1 MLFAGN
7 TNLFIS
13 DKDIKKLCDNVN
25 QELCKAAYW
34 LAVNKLSINV
44 KKTHFVIFKAKNKN
58 LTNNIS
64 INIVNQNIE
73 QVNNTNFLGL
83 NIDQDLSFVSFLFF
97 ALKIMIC
104 VFFTWKHHI
113 KVPSRIAKLLGIMI
127 RASH

>member
-1 MLFAGN
+1 MLFADN

-25 QELCKAAYW
+25 QELGKAAYW

-64 INIVNQNIE
+64 INIGNQNIE
-73 QVNNTNFLGL
+73 QVNSTNFLGL
-83 NIDQDLSFVSFLFF
+83 NID
-97 ALKIMIC
+97 
-104 VFFTWKHHI
+104 
-113 KVPSRIAKLLGIMI
+113 
-127 RASH
+127 